1 MWARIK
7 RWLYR
12 GDRPSRL
19 TRWINDG
26 VARLHASGLGPASW
40 VTLRVVGRRSGREIA
55 FPLVMAVVDGE
66 RFLVSMLGSGAAWVQ
81 NVRAAGGEATLRR
94 GGDERVRLEEVPVP
108 ARAPVLKAYLQI
120 APGARPHVPVPEDAP
135 LARFAEIAARFPVFR
150 VVRSTAAD

>member
-1 MWARIK
+1 
-7 RWLYR
+7 
-12 GDRPSRL
+12 
-19 TRWINDG
+19 
-26 VARLHASGLGPASW
+26 
-40 VTLRVVGRRSGREIA
+40 
-55 FPLVMAVVDGE
+55 
-66 RFLVSMLGSGAAWVQ
+66 MLGSGAGWVQ